1 MKKLMSFLKKHWPL
15 MIKPV
20 VVLTVICVCVS
31 AALAATNYI
40 TAPIIAEGDLVRNNG
55 ARLALFPAEGYNKLE
70 GEWAGVSE
78 AYEVVTG
85 DAVIGYIIT
94 GITKGYGGDVPVM
107 VAIDLEGSI
116 VGIEISGTEETQ
128 GLGSKIEE
136 PAFKDQFKGLAA
148 AAVTL
153 NSEVQQVASAT
164 VSSTA
169 AVTAVNSAIDA
180 YAAIT
185 GKGA

>member
-1 MKKLMSFLKKHWPL
+1 MSNVKAFLKKHWPL

-20 VVLTVICVCVS
+20 VVLVVICICVS
-31 AALAATNYI
+31 AALAVTNYI
-40 TAPIIAEGDLVRNNG
+40 TAPVIAEGDLIRNNG
-55 ARLALFPAEGYNKLE
+55 ARVELYPAEAYNKLE
-70 GEWAGVSE
+70 GEWTGVTE
-78 AYEVVTG
+78 AYEVVSG
-85 DAVIGYIIT
+85 GEVIGYIIT
-94 GITKGYGGDVPVM
+94 GLTKGYGGDVPVM
-107 VAIDLEGSI
+107 VAIDNAGAI

-148 AAVTL
+148 ASITL
-153 NSEVQQVASAT
+153 NTEVQQVAGAT
-164 VSSTA
+164 VSSDA

-180 YAAIT
+180 FAAIT